1 MQELLGRRIAVE
13 NVSYYLAPEPAM
25 DELAFTNAVLA
36 EADCD
41 LLLDV
46 NNVYVNACNHGYDAD
61 AFIAGLPAQR
71 IVCLHVA
78 GHLDEAPDLKIDTH
92 GSAVIDPVWELLART
107 YARIGPR
114 PTLLERD
121 FNFRPMRNCGANCRP
136 SAVCRPPTPGLHMA
150 DATDTLR
157 AQQHAFTAHLRD
169 PQAVPAPAGLDPR
182 RVAVYQHLLFNNL
195 LGLLSNGFPVCV
207 RLLGEPAWSA
217 LVRHYFA
224 SHRCQTPLFT
234 ELAAEFVQW
243 LQVQPQLPHRRWPNW
258 PITSGWKPRCTSC
271 RPIPFPHPAL
281 PIRCTCRC
289 SARRWPGRCCTSG
302 RCTAWVPTMHRRSL
316 RPNRPAC
323 WFAATPAAKCDSP
336 NSARWRCTCC
346 PALANSPGWKAR
358 PTCGSW
364 PARTGWQRTPWPNR
378 VLRCCSSSCR
388 PA

>member
-1 MQELLGRRIAVE
+1 VQDLLGRRIAVE

-61 AFIAGLPAQR
+61 AFIAGLPAER

-121 FNFRPMRNCGANCRP
+121 FNFPPYAELQGELQTIRRLQATHAGA
-136 SAVCRPPTPGLHMA
+136 HMA
-150 DATDTLR
+150 DAPDTLR
-157 AQQHAFTAHLRD
+157 AAARVHRAPARSTG
-169 PQAVPAPAGLDPR
+169 VPPPAGLESR
-182 RVAVYQHLLFNNL
+182 RVAVYQRLLFNNL

-224 SHRCQTPLFT
+224 THRCQTPLFT

-243 LQVQPQLPHRRWPNW
+243 LQAQPQLPH
-258 PITSGWKPRCTSC
+258 
-271 RPIPFPHPAL
+271 PAL
-281 PIRCTCRC
+281 AELAHYEWVETALYQLDAEPLPAQATPIRCGCRC
-289 SARRWPGRCCTSG
+289 SARRWHGRCCTSG
-302 RCTAWVPTMHRRSL
+302 RCTGSVPRTHRPSR
-316 RPNRPAC
+316 RPNRLAC
-323 WFAATPAAKCDSP
+323 WSAAKPTARCDSP
-336 NSARWRCTCC
+336 RSALWRCTCC
-346 PALANSPGWKAR
+346 PASANSPAWKAR
-358 PTCGSW
+358 PTCSSW
-364 PARTGWQRTPWPNR
+364 PPRTGWPRTRWPDP
-378 VLRCCSSSCR
+378 VPRCCGSSCR